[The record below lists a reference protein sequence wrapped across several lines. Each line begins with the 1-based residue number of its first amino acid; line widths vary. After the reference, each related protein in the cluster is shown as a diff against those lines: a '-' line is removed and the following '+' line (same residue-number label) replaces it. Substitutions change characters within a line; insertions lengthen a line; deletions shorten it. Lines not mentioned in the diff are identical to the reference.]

1 MIMKHTF
8 RYILSS
14 LVLLIPVLSQ
24 AQGTVENPPIYSD
37 GYKIEGGVATKKS
50 VSTTM
55 DSNGYYTLTL
65 ETFAT
70 GATSITQEAIPSDVV
85 LVLDLSTSMGGHR
98 GYANKLEANIQVS
111 IDDIE
116 TDDPTYGIYR
126 DGHSFGYQI
135 SVLYRNGRYYPYC
148 VYRSYVMFYNQTTH
162 QWSRP
167 SGFTY
172 ENLYDGGGTIGNSY
186 AYATNKTTKSFT
198 FYTDNTVLSGSTVYE
213 ERICSMKSSRI
224 HELKAAVKAFINEII
239 INNEY
244 KTVNGSLVRR
254 DTPLG
259 NKIGIVSWAKIYLG
273 AHSTTSMIDAIES
286 NRDAL
291 YAIADGFTL
300 YDGTVP
306 PEGLSKVQGLFDGVQ
321 HTGTVGNDF
330 MRTVVF
336 FTDGQPDDKPG
347 TPSGVD
353 DPDYDAAISA
363 THDLKIA
370 PYSAS
375 VWSVG
380 MFSLATGATQVDPV
394 IQNFMNY
401 ASSNYPD
408 ATSYDNHGDPK
419 DSTEDPTNYYEDVS
433 TGAVDLSQVF
443 KTIAQASGG
452 SERTV
457 PGATQVVDGV
467 TNSFTIPSPPDGS
480 APTIESAQVRIYTRS
495 INDRGNTWTTNPDLT
510 IVPMT
515 TDAEIAT
522 PDMTKSYMQNEGEVG
537 VAIKNGRLIV
547 MGFNYSKAD
556 TNDTSLDGNWVG
568 WRYPNQE
575 QTCAGKEL
583 VIEFKIQGDPS
594 ATGGDSTQTNT
605 SDSGIFIPKYNEDGS
620 FAGYEPVNQY
630 TVPQANIPIN
640 IVIIK
645 RGLRHGESATIQI
658 YRAPQ
663 STVYNTATGKLK
675 PYLPNGVDSWEN
687 FSKVILTN
695 KGADGADVTET
706 LLCLDPTYVY
716 LLEEDNWG
724 WSYNLPHT
732 SIDTSEQEMNPFIFV
747 NTEKTDAV
755 RHAEAASFNRF
766 GGSGNK
772 VYGRPRVETVKSS
785 KTKTFI
791 TTPTTGE

>member
-1 MIMKHTF
+1 MKHIYK
-8 RYILSS
+8 YILSS
-14 LVLLIPVLSQ
+14 LVLLTPALAS
-24 AQGTVENPPIYSD
+24 AQTVENPPIYD
-37 GYKIEGGVATKKS
+37 GYHVEGGVATNKS
-50 VSTTM
+50 VSKTM

-70 GATSITQEAIPSDVV
+70 GVSSITQKAIPSDVV

-98 GYANKLEANIQVS
+98 GYCNKIEANTQVS

-116 TDDPTYGIYR
+116 SDDPTYGIYR
-126 DGHSFGYQI
+126 DGHGFGYQI
-135 SVLYRNGRYYPYC
+135 SVLERNGRYYPYC
-148 VYRSYVMFYNQTTH
+148 VYRSYVMFYNQTAH

-244 KTVNGSLVRR
+244 KTVNGTLVRR

-259 NKIGIVSWAKIYLG
+259 NKIGIVSWAKIYLS
-273 AHSTTSMIDAIES
+273 AHSTTTMIDATEA
-286 NRDAL
+286 NKDDL
-291 YAIADGFTL
+291 YDLAEGFTL

-306 PEGLSKVQGLFDGVQ
+306 PQGLSKVQGLFDGVQ
-321 HTGTVGNDF
+321 HTGTVGEDF

-336 FTDGQPDDKPG
+336 FTDGQPDPEG
-347 TPSGVD
+347 N
-353 DPDYDAAISA
+353 PDYDSAIAA
-363 THDLKIA
+363 THALKIA

-380 MFSLATGATQVDPV
+380 LFSLATGATEVAPE
-394 IQNFMNY
+394 IQAFMEY

-408 ATSYDNHGDPK
+408 ATSYTNHGNPK
-419 DSTEDPTNYYEDVS
+419 DNSVDPTNYYEDVS
-433 TGAVDLSQVF
+433 TGSADLSQVF

-452 SERTV
+452 SEKTI
-457 PGATQVVDGV
+457 PGATQIVDGV
-467 TNSFTIPSPPDGS
+467 TNSFTIPTPADGS

-495 INDRGNTWTTNPDLT
+495 INADGDTWTTNPDLT

-515 TDAEIAT
+515 TDAEIET
-522 PDMTKSYMQNEGEVG
+522 PDESKSYMTDEGKVG

-547 MGFNYSKAD
+547 MGFNYSKPD
-556 TNDTSLDGNWVG
+556 SDESTVSGLTGNWVG
-568 WRYPNQE
+568 WRYPNQVK
-575 QTCAGKEL
+575 TCAGKEL
-583 VIEFKIQGDPS
+583 VIEFKIQGDPD
-594 ATGGDSTQTNT
+594 ATGGDDTQTNT
-605 SDSGIFIPKYNEDGS
+605 PDSGIFIPTYDEDGH
-620 FAGYEPVNQY
+620 FLGYEPINQY
-630 TVPQANIPIN
+630 NVPEANIPIN
-640 IVIIK
+640 IVIK
-645 RGLRHGESATIQI
+645 KEGMRHGESATIQI
-658 YRAPQ
+658 YRAKQ
-663 STVYNTATGKLK
+663 SAVYNTATGKLK
-675 PYLPNGVDSWEN
+675 PNLPNGRDSWEN

-695 KGADGADVTET
+695 WGEDGEVVTET

-724 WSYNLPHT
+724 WAYELDDK
-732 SIDTSEQEMNPFIFV
+732 SIDTSEQEKNPFIFT

-755 RHAEAASFNRF
+755 KHAEAASLNRF
-766 GGSGNK
+766 GNELH
-772 VYGRPRVETVKSS
+772 GRDRQQTVKSS
-785 KTKTFI
+785 KVESF
-791 TTPTTGE
+791 TTQKVNPDEDVEGE